1 MYSGFNTHIY
11 LMAYQITK
19 IEEDEPISSMV
30 IENIEMQ
37 SVIEGLDSIRNIY
50 PMIEDIESF
59 LLKIDSLEYE

>member
-1 MYSGFNTHIY
+1 
-11 LMAYQITK
+11 MAYQITK